1 MRGYPKHIAT
11 GADLYNC
18 LALVQAGDLSAIAL
32 SESLAAIE
40 EQQYITVPI
49 LSMSEDRKTV
59 AIRSC
64 LDATEGAEIKSST
77 ATTIKAATTAHAMPP
92 LAAAT
97 TEDTAQSGALKA
109 NVGKLS
115 GEVAAAKEQTENTD
129 PDMEEAAVTEI
140 TLTRA
145 LPKDATTIKIAA
157 AQSPYERLGMTKD
170 DFNSIKGVLKNY
182 E

>member
-1 MRGYPKHIAT
+1 MRGYPKHIGT
-11 GADLYNC
+11 GEDLYHC
-18 LALVQAGDLSAIAL
+18 LAMVQAGELPAAAL
-32 SESLAAIE
+32 SDTLTAIE

-59 AIRSC
+59 VVYASPE
-64 LDATEGAEIKSST
+64 ATEGAEVQNT
-77 ATTIKAATTAHAMPP
+77 AATTIKTAATAPTMAL
-92 LAAAT
+92 LAKAAT
-97 TEDTAQSGALKA
+97 EDVAQSGALKTG
-109 NVGKLS
+109 VTQLS
-115 GEVAAAKEQTENTD
+115 GEVAVDAQAEDTG

-140 TLTRA
+140 TLSRA

-157 AQSPYERLGMTKD
+157 AQSPFERLGVTED